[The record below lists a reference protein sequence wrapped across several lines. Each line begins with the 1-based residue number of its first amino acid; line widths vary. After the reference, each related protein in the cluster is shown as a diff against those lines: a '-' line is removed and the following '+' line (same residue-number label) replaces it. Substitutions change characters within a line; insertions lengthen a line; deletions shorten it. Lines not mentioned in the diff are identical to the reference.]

1 MKQGF
6 TLIELLVVVLILGVL
21 TSIALPEYTMA
32 VEKSRSAEAMTNGA
46 AIMDAMRAYFDAYP
60 GDSTGIT
67 PAKIATVQLGGK
79 TNGTWTESDGVYT
92 FSTKNFVYDLMGY
105 TLDMYRG
112 NKTSPL
118 YTIQYSYDPS
128 TGKVT
133 RSCTGTGYEQ
143 ICNSINKLSD

>member
-60 GDSTGIT
+60 GDTTGIT
-67 PAKIATVQLGGK
+67 PAKIATVKLG
-79 TNGTWTESDGVYT
+79 NANWVSSNNVYT
-92 FSTKNFVYDLMGY
+92 FSTQNFVYDLQGY
-105 TLDMYRG
+105 TVYMYRG
-112 NKTSPL
+112 NRNSPL

-143 ICNSINKLSD
+143 ICNSINKLTD